1 MPATKDRTAPSRAAA
16 RPFVLWREVLTAYAA
31 PALMAGTA
39 GVVTGQADLTV
50 AAVTS
55 IAGTSAVVAFLV
67 GAWLRHGGRPRR
79 WTLALP
85 RLVLTV
91 LLVVATAAC
100 GGGAG
105 VVRRRMA
112 AGAHHASR
120 RPLAAAAARRPAR
133 LRRPRHHHRH
143 PALARHRRE
152 APAVTPAV
160 TPAVAPA
167 PAVTEPGGTRR
178 RGRHQVYED
187 TR

>member
-91 LLVVATAAC
+91 LLVVATA
-100 GGGAG
+100 G
-105 VVRRRMA
+105 VA
-112 AGAHHASR
+112 AGLGWFVAAWLPAHTTL
-120 RPLAAAAARRPAR
+120 PAAPWLRR
-133 LRRPRHHHRH
+133 LRVDLPVSAVLATTIVTLRWRGTVAKPRP
-143 PALARHRRE
+143 
-152 APAVTPAV
+152 
-160 TPAVAPA
+160 
-167 PAVTEPGGTRR
+167 
-178 RGRHQVYED
+178 
-187 TR
+187 